1 MSMTKLATKPLT
13 ASAFAPY
20 GAVLEIPASA
30 GKAVLAPAL
39 ASLRD
44 DARADLSVSCVEQV
58 RTLPLEV
65 TFMERHEFSSQT
77 FVPLDA
83 CRYLVIV
90 APPDA
95 RGRPDGA
102 RAEAFIAQGGQS
114 ITYHPNT
121 WHYSLT
127 LLEGPARFA
136 VWMWKAHDAGD
147 EEFVDIPALQ
157 VTAS

>member
-1 MSMTKLATKPLT
+1 MKQLTARPLT

-20 GAVLEIPASA
+20 GAVLEIPSVA
-30 GKAVLAPAL
+30 GKAVLPPAL
-39 ASLRD
+39 GNLR
-44 DARADLSVSCVEQV
+44 AHAQPDLLVSCIEQV
-58 RTLPLEV
+58 RTLPLQV

-77 FVPLDA
+77 FLPLDA
-83 CRYLVIV
+83 TCRYLVIV

-95 RGRPDGA
+95 RGGPDA
-102 RAEAFIAQGGQS
+102 ERAEAFIVQGSQS

-127 LLEGPARFA
+127 LLQGPARFA

-147 EEFVDIPALQ
+147 EEFVDIPAFE
-157 VTAS
+157 VVGP